1 MGGSM
6 ATTKRCSVDRIEG
19 DILVLISDDG
29 FEYHLKASDY
39 SYKVNDVVDVSVDR
53 DKIILVKNCPEEKER
68 RLKENRSR
76 LSSLFAKGKK

>member
-1 MGGSM
+1 M

-39 SYKVNDVVDVSVDR
+39 SYKVNDIVDVSVDR
-53 DKIILVKNCPEEKER
+53 DKIILEKNVP
-68 RLKENRSR
+68 NRTLRTNSV
-76 LSSLFAKGKK
+76 